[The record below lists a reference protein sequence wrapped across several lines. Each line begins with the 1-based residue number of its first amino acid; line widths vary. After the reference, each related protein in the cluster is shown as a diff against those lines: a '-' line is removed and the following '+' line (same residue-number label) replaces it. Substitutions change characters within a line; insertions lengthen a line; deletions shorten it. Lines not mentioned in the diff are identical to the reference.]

1 MVTVV
6 AWLEGF
12 FVVVVWAFLLFL
24 VFSFFSGNCFLEML
38 PLGPGLFNFFS

>member
-12 FVVVVWAFLLFL
+12 VVVVVWAFLLFL
-24 VFSFFSGNCFLEML
+24 GFFFSGNCFLEML
-38 PLGPGLFNFFS
+38 PLGPGLFNFFF